1 MRATPWLLAAGL
13 TLGAGATAVSFAADS
28 RPVERFTAF
37 AMDLNGR
44 AGRNTATVDIAID
57 HWSTDQERD
66 RLLASLKE
74 KGSDGLLK
82 DLQKADEVGYIRTAS
97 SLGYP
102 LRFAYQSALPGG
114 GRRILIATDRRMS
127 FLELTRNSRTRD
139 YPFTIV
145 ELRLGPNGEGEG
157 KLMPL
162 ARVTQY
168 PDDVV
173 EIETYDIQPVR
184 LTNVK
189 KAS

>member
-1 MRATPWLLAAGL
+1 MRATRWLAALGL
-13 TLGAGATAVSFAADS
+13 ILGSSATPVSFAADS
-28 RPVERFTAF
+28 KPVERFTAF

-57 HWSTDQERD
+57 HWSTEQERD

-74 KGSDGLLK
+74 KGSDGLLE
-82 DLQKADEVGYIRTAS
+82 DLQKADEIGYIRTAS

-102 LRFAYQSALPGG
+102 LHFAYQSALPGG

-127 FLELTRNSRTRD
+127 FLEVTSTSRTRD
-139 YPFTIV
+139 YPFMIV
-145 ELRLGPNGEGEG
+145 ELRLGPDGKGEG

-173 EIETYDIQPVR
+173 EIENYQFQPVR

-189 KAS
+189 RAG

>member
-13 TLGAGATAVSFAADS
+13 ALGAGATTVSLAADS
-28 RPVERFTAF
+28 KPADRFTAF
-37 AMDLNGR
+37 AIDLNGR
-44 AGRNTATVDIAID
+44 AGRNTASVDIVID
-57 HWSTDQERD
+57 RWSTDAERT

-74 KGSDGLLK
+74 KGSDGLLD
-82 DLQKADEVGYIRTAS
+82 DLREEPELGYIRTAN

-102 LRFAYQSALPGG
+102 LRFAYQTPLPGG
-114 GRRILIATDRRMS
+114 GQRILIATDRRLG
-127 FLELTRNSRTRD
+127 FLELTRGSRTLD
-139 YPFTIV
+139 YPFVII
-145 ELRLGPNGEGEG
+145 ELRVGPDGKGEG

-173 EIETYDIQPVR
+173 EIENYQFQPVR

-189 KAS
+189 RAG

>member
-1 MRATPWLLAAGL
+1 MRSTPWLLAAGL
-13 TLGAGATAVSFAADS
+13 ALAAGATTMSLAADS
-28 RPVERFTAF
+28 QPADRFTAF
-37 AMDLNGR
+37 AIDLNGR
-44 AGRNTATVDIAID
+44 AGRNTAQVDIVINRWNTEA
-57 HWSTDQERD
+57 ERD

-82 DLQKADEVGYIRTAS
+82 DLQKSDEVGYIRTAS

-102 LRFAYQSALPGG
+102 LHFAYQSALPSG

-127 FLELTRNSRTRD
+127 FLELTSSSRTRD
-139 YPFTIV
+139 YPFMIV
-145 ELRLGPNGEGEG
+145 ELRLGPDGKGEG

-162 ARVTQY
+162 ARVNQY

-173 EIETYDIQPVR
+173 EIENYQFQPVR

-189 KAS
+189 RAG